1 MPGQQTP
8 LETMFLLFKASFG
21 LSHRAVAKMILS
33 DRPLTNGRPTAQMA
47 QDTSWLSRT
56 IVHSQPGSLEDRYFV
71 DWSHASKQLLHA
83 LLKKGYSNDEIYT
96 AISSTTAAMARA
108 LSHYGYNGHLYQ
120 NAISRL
126 IRRQPDKDNRAL
138 VSIALFVSTACWC
151 NPARAITYA
160 TNHFSFVNDVE
171 SLTLP
176 SRIFS
181 SQIDSKKL
189 VPHPNLGLLRVN
201 DTIILGGPY
210 IIKPS
215 TIGSVIGALALE
227 DGAITDVGPDV
238 SARHLRIYL
247 DNESW
252 WAQDL
257 GSTNGTHLLGIEA
270 NEEVD
275 ISSGSPVQIHPGD
288 FLRLGLS
295 TTFAVAAV
303 ASNKSNQR

>member
-1 MPGQQTP
+1 M
-8 LETMFLLFKASFG
+8 
-21 LSHRAVAKMILS
+21 
-33 DRPLTNGRPTAQMA
+33 
-47 QDTSWLSRT
+47 
-56 IVHSQPGSLEDRYFV
+56 
-71 DWSHASKQLLHA
+71 
-83 LLKKGYSNDEIYT
+83 
-96 AISSTTAAMARA
+96 
-108 LSHYGYNGHLYQ
+108 
-120 NAISRL
+120 
-126 IRRQPDKDNRAL
+126 
-138 VSIALFVSTACWC
+138 
-151 NPARAITYA
+151 
-160 TNHFSFVNDVE
+160 
-171 SLTLP
+171 
-176 SRIFS
+176 
-181 SQIDSKKL
+181 
-189 VPHPNLGLLRVN
+189 
-201 DTIILGGPY
+201 IILGGPY
-210 IIKPS
+210 IIKLS

-257 GSTNGTHLLGIEA
+257 GSTNGTRLLEIEA